1 MRTIQR
7 AFASVFLFLSFA
19 YGQNSTDI
27 DRNLT
32 IQKCPSNSGFCADL
46 SRGASELVG
55 RYTGHDEPA
64 LLFYSNVSGAGNN
77 VSYRVTLPTDPPLA
91 PKQNGSGGT
100 FNFQLTPAFWF
111 SMVLCD
117 TQSSPNFTNLC
128 PRDNDANIF
137 DSPDPNSA
145 HFIGHH
151 PGAAFLE
158 LQFYPPGGLNSCSNP
173 KLWCAAL
180 VIFSFNVQDLTQK
193 INNADCV
200 NKVGLEPFNVALLTF
215 NGISA
220 TPADPLNPDLAGKQ
234 TPTAN
239 TLLMRGGDNLIVTIQ
254 DTSNGLK
261 TVVNDLTSHKT
272 GFMTASIANG
282 FAHVNF
288 DPDPDPKH
296 PSKTCSSTAFAF
308 HPMYATSS
316 EHTRATWTAHTI
328 NIAFAEEIGHFEYCN
343 AVNKQGG
350 GCIQH
355 GLNDPLLDAD
365 DKQGPCFSG
374 SFLASFGLKAI
385 GACIGD
391 DFDFDGPPYRAQW
404 PGTGPAA
411 TDASHK
417 PGSIRFTSPKFLPA
431 SSPTG
436 PRKAFSRVAFET
448 SLPDNEAV
456 SNPSCN
462 VFAAGRGCTNPPHG
476 ARFYPIFSIAVAQAP
491 CVWKLGGPHIPGTT
505 NNFGGTS
512 TAEFG
517 ALLSA
522 TRIGPITPTRPKGS
536 SFLETDNFRRI
547 LSNNPCQ

>member
-1 MRTIQR
+1 MSTIQR

-19 YGQNSTDI
+19 YAQNSTDI

-64 LLFYSNVSGAGNN
+64 LLFYSNVPGAGNN

-91 PKQNGSGGT
+91 PKQNGTGGT

-117 TQSSPNFTNLC
+117 TQSSPNFTKLC
-128 PRDNDANIF
+128 PPDNDANIF
-137 DSPDPNSA
+137 DSRDPNSA

-173 KLWCAAL
+173 KFWCAAL
-180 VIFSFNVQDLTQK
+180 VIFSFNVQDLTEK

-215 NGISA
+215 NGISKTA
-220 TPADPLNPDLAGKQ
+220 ADPLNPDLAGKQ

-239 TLLMRGGDNLIVTIQ
+239 TLLMSGGDNVIVTIQ
-254 DTSNGLK
+254 DTSHGLK

-288 DPDPDPKH
+288 DPDPDPQH

-355 GLNDPLLDAD
+355 GINDPLLDAD

-385 GACIGD
+385 GACLGD
-391 DFDFDGPPYRAQW
+391 DFDFDGPPYRTQW
-404 PGTGPAA
+404 PGTGSAA
-411 TDASHK
+411 TDASQK

-448 SLPDNEAV
+448 NLPDNEAV

-462 VFAAGRGCTNPPHG
+462 VFAAGSGCTNPPHG
-476 ARFYPIFSIAVAQAP
+476 ARFYPIFSITAAPAP

-522 TRIGPITPTRPKGS
+522 ARIGPITPTQPKGS

-547 LSNNPCQ
+547 LLSNPCQ